1 MTFPYFSKFSA
12 CELNPFYGITSS
24 TELPETIQDQFP
36 ILCNLVD
43 NGFCAFCIDPEVAQ
57 SDPEYSVLFDMR
69 DTSVWCYLSLDEFHQ
84 LSLEIQILTPKLKKF
99 IELLQEPNQ

>member
-24 TELPETIQDQFP
+24 TELPESIQDQFP

-43 NGFCAFCIDPEVAQ
+43 NGFCAICIDPEVAQ

-69 DTSVWCYLSLDEFHQ
+69 DTSVWCYLSLDE
-84 LSLEIQILTPKLKKF
+84 LANLAIEIQVLKPKFKQF
-99 IELLQEPNQ
+99 IDLLQEPNQ